1 MSLHVPNID
10 TLIFS
15 SGKWQKLGQTFDIS
29 LDWNKLTWGKENHKK
44 SVSVFY
50 DRGWGITL
58 RNLTKQIHHKLLF
71 YVLKSLRIIL
81 KKNNVLFKLTYLHKC
96 QTWIRLSHKTIR
108 GRLINILWGYGTHWN
123 INVNGS
129 KYIKNI
135 TTGLKFQIAQYLTFK
150 YISIIHY

>member
-29 LDWNKLTWGKENHKK
+29 LDWNKLTWGKENHTK

-58 RNLTKQIHHKLLF
+58 RN
-71 YVLKSLRIIL
+71 
-81 KKNNVLFKLTYLHKC
+81 LFKLTYLHKC

-129 KYIKNI
+129 KSIKTI

-150 YISIIHY
+150 YIPIIHY